1 MYHNHTTTMKSINK
15 PKKDSRTKEKAR
27 IRDFIFPVAAKIIVN
42 IRDCRSVSDMFRK
55 TEYTLSHSVRILKM
69 LDQEGFVRTEKI
81 GRIRSVELTKKGN
94 ELIDILSDLERVTK

>member
-1 MYHNHTTTMKSINK
+1 
-15 PKKDSRTKEKAR
+15 
-27 IRDFIFPVAAKIIVN
+27 
-42 IRDCRSVSDMFRK
+42 
-55 TEYTLSHSVRILKM
+55 M